1 MLTAAELPARCACQ
15 WVILARDS
23 SVTRSPIPSTTR
35 DCICNQR
42 VTACY
47 DCRDQASGSVRGA
60 PIESRPSTLL
70 LTCNDGLDDSFG
82 LMRISDLDG
91 LRACFFGRIIVPT
104 GEHSVSDEDHLS
116 NRYMKDIP
124 ELSDSVG
131 LIDPMLRDIDRGRT
145 AQAHG
150 KLGDERIKDRLDL
163 LSLRKLRIPLLL
175 FVNRS
180 LLAQGGERDLAS
192 SVLNNLAPDFFN
204 REWR

>member
-1 MLTAAELPARCACQ
+1 MLTTAEPPAWFTCR
-15 WVILARDS
+15 WVILARRS
-23 SVTRSPIPSTTR
+23 SVTCSPMPSTTR

-47 DCRDQASGSVRGA
+47 DCRDQAPGSVRGA

-70 LTCNDGLDDSFG
+70 LTCNDGLNDSFS
-82 LMRISDLDG
+82 LIRISNLDG

-104 GEHSVSDEDHLS
+104 GEHRIPDEDHLI

-124 ELSDSVG
+124 ELSDSVR
-131 LIDPMLRDIDRGRT
+131 LIDPMLRDIDRGRA

-150 KLGDERIKDRLDL
+150 KLEDERIKERLYF

-180 LLAQGGERDLAS
+180 LLAQG
-192 SVLNNLAPDFFN
+192 
-204 REWR
+204 